1 MKVGK
6 EKYGE
11 ETTTK
16 EIPWILLQK
25 LIMLDC
31 RARDSHTLEP
41 QQKDLNPKVEDQQEE
56 RGELDD
62 LDFDEILTDLD
73 IGTESMNPLDL
84 MVVIFGCCD
93 LNLRQI
99 LFQKMFH
106 CRLALPLIY
115 PQLSNDTLCFSL
127 WALRGIVAEWR
138 NTDNEAFEHSLV
150 SQPLKI
156 VSFVRVGR
164 PKFSKSKCLNNL
176 ISDTAHDTFFNADC
190 QNGNT
195 KKVFSDGLV
204 EASVYLPSG
213 KDTDAFSDVT
223 LLLNLRG
230 DATDNERQVRLLS
243 KLFNVVVACTDMSG
257 LADSNITST
266 MGIIHQNASDV
277 VLLLLEKDPGTLS
290 ADRMKQIWS
299 QYAKEI
305 GKENLKNTKRIFGFQ
320 GKQEKNANML
330 KREILGTLGKCLEKV
345 MRKTV
350 LSFVQLVKEINI
362 DIDEMDP
369 NCQVANDLADRIISL
384 LSGKSAKDI
393 KKEMLPLQGELWHEW
408 CNLLKAHNRYEGTHH
423 TLQEKGKIK
432 SNMKTARQKQMQICN
447 NLSPLM
453 KAFKSTLE
461 SYIDTPIVMFFLQWL
476 KLYFDQLSRE
486 TLPQL
491 RQVYLEKWGLYSKA
505 KEAEP
510 EGNLEGLKNDARN
523 ALQALTDSSLGL
535 EHLFREIGQIYEVA
549 LECGITLQTEARM
562 NLEKLPK
569 TVAKLLLKGCP
580 IELMD
585 GDSSCVPLTW
595 VKAVLD
601 HVEKIVP
608 NQRIFTLSVLGLQS
622 SGKST
627 LLNTMFGLE
636 FPVSAGR
643 CTKGVYMQ
651 LVKVDMKSHLP
662 FDYVVVLDTE
672 GLRAPELGD
681 SKHNHDNELATFIIG
696 LGDVTLM
703 NIKGENLS
711 EIEDIL
717 QIVVHAFLRMG
728 IVNQAVQKA
737 RTCIFIH
744 QNVAA
749 LNAKDKMMH
758 CCHRLKENLDEI
770 TKVAASAEHMD
781 HNTTFNQILGFD
793 AENHI
798 WYFSDLWKGD
808 PPMAAANPGYHL
820 KVQEV
825 KTYIF
830 KDFAKNHDIVTR
842 FPDLNI
848 MIKDIWQG
856 VLHDDFVFSFRK
868 SLALQAY
875 SRLEEKFC
883 NLKWSLQLQIQEW
896 CDKNVKRSLNQC
908 TSTMTWKQSTRT
920 SSNNSRLRL
929 IRKGMKKWRSLRS
942 SFRMMITKAS

>member
-1 MKVGK
+1 M
-6 EKYGE
+6 
-11 ETTTK
+11 
-16 EIPWILLQK
+16 
-25 LIMLDC
+25 
-31 RARDSHTLEP
+31 
-41 QQKDLNPKVEDQQEE
+41 
-56 RGELDD
+56 
-62 LDFDEILTDLD
+62 
-73 IGTESMNPLDL
+73 
-84 MVVIFGCCD
+84 
-93 LNLRQI
+93 
-99 LFQKMFH
+99 
-106 CRLALPLIY
+106 
-115 PQLSNDTLCFSL
+115 
-127 WALRGIVAEWR
+127 RGIVAEWR
-138 NTDNEAFEHSLV
+138 NENNEAFEHSLV
-150 SQPLKI
+150 SQSLNI

-176 ISDTAHDTFFNADC
+176 ISDTAHSTFFNHDC
-190 QNGNT
+190 YNGNT

-213 KDTDAFSDVT
+213 KDTDVFRDVK

-230 DATDNERQVRLLS
+230 EGIANERQICLLS
-243 KLFNVVVACTDMSG
+243 KLSNAVVACVDTSE
-257 LADSNITST
+257 LADSSVTNA

-277 VLLLLEKDPGTLS
+277 ILLLLQKDPESLC
-290 ADRMKQIWS
+290 ADRMNQKWS
-299 QYAKEI
+299 QYVRQI
-305 GKENLKNTKRIFGFQ
+305 GKENMKTTKRICGFH
-320 GKQEKNANML
+320 GKQEKNATKL
-330 KREILGTLGKCLEKV
+330 KREIQETIAKCLDKGIK
-345 MRKTV
+345 KTI
-350 LSFVQLVKEINI
+350 LSSVHLMKEMNI

-369 NCQVANDLADRIISL
+369 HCQVAIDLANKILPL

-393 KKEMLPLQGELWHEW
+393 KKEMLPLQGDLWHEW
-408 CNLLKAHNRYEGTHH
+408 CNLLKAHNRSDGTHH

-432 SNMKTARQKQMQICN
+432 SNMKKARQKQMKICN

-453 KAFKSTLE
+453 KAFTSALE

-491 RQVYLEKWGLYSKA
+491 PQVYLEKWGSYAKA

-510 EGNLEGLKNDARN
+510 NGTLEGLKNDARN

-535 EHLFREIGQIYEVA
+535 EHLFREIGQIYEVP
-549 LECGITLQTEARM
+549 LECGITLQAEART

-569 TVAKLLLKGCP
+569 AVAKLLLKGCP

-601 HVEKIVP
+601 HVQKIVP

-651 LVKVDMKSHLP
+651 LVTVDKQSHLP

-717 QIVVHAFLRMG
+717 QIVVHAFLRMD
-728 IVNQAVQKA
+728 IVNQVIQKA

-749 LNAKDKMMH
+749 LNAKDKMIH
-758 CCHRLKENLDEI
+758 GCHRLKESLDEI
-770 TKVAASAEHMD
+770 TKVAASAEHMN
-781 HNTTFNQILGFD
+781 HITTFNQILGFD
-793 AENHI
+793 AEHHI
-798 WYFSDLWKGD
+798 WYFPDLWKGD

-820 KVQEV
+820 KVEEV
-825 KTYIF
+825 KSYIF
-830 KDFAKNHDIVTR
+830 KDFAKDHDIVTR
-842 FPDLNI
+842 IPDLNI

-856 VLHDDFVFSFRK
+856 VLHDDFVFSFRN

-875 SRLEEKFC
+875 SRLEETFC
-883 NLKWSLQLQIQEW
+883 NLK
-896 CDKNVKRSLNQC
+896 
-908 TSTMTWKQSTRT
+908 
-920 SSNNSRLRL
+920 
-929 IRKGMKKWRSLRS
+929 
-942 SFRMMITKAS
+942 